1 MRLPGLSLMALFSL
15 VSMSVPPVSLA
26 AEPAGPLYDVVVAN
40 GKVVDG
46 SGNPWFYADVAIS
59 NRHIAKIGKVDPK
72 LGKKV
77 IDAKGMVVTP
87 GFIDLHTHTDLPVIA
102 DGNAESAVRQG
113 VTLDVI
119 GESETVA
126 PLKGA
131 VLEEYKEEAK
141 RRDGVDV
148 DWTTL
153 EGYFH
158 RLSQKGAS
166 INIASSVSPQ
176 QVRRVVVGFEDRR
189 ATAAEIE
196 QMKQLVAQAMQEG
209 AVNLSTAFTGGG
221 YKYEDEMV
229 AMAKVVASYGGYY
242 GTHIGGEGAQIDE
255 ELDKAI
261 HLAEVTGIPVHIYH
275 IKVRG
280 KNNFGRVREIIK
292 KIDAARARGL
302 DITANQY
309 PYTAMQHPWARL
321 FPSWVQAMPRKEAIA
336 KLSERAFRD
345 KIKADK
351 EFPEYINEHGGWE
364 GIVGTVFKTP
374 KNKEYEGKSILE
386 ISQLRGHADP
396 AETCF
401 DLIVEEGAFVPGV
414 HHTMS
419 EDDVKF
425 VMQVPWVSIAS
436 DGSAVNL
443 SVPGKPHPRSF
454 GTNVRVL
461 GKYVRDDKILTLED
475 AVRKMTSLPAQTLRL
490 KDRGLLKEG
499 YWADVVVFDP
509 ATVSDPATYENPQQY
524 AKGVPFVLVNG
535 TVVVD
540 NGNHTGARPG
550 MIVYGP
556 GKTGGD
562 AQTHGVGSQPR
573 AERTSQ

>member
-1 MRLPGLSLMALFSL
+1 MSKSAVGRSRSLTTLISAFLLASFSA
-15 VSMSVPPVSLA
+15 VSIA
-26 AEPAGPLYDVVVAN
+26 AERPRAGAIYDVVIAN
-40 GKVVDG
+40 GNIVDG
-46 SGNPWFYADVAIS
+46 SGNPWFHGDVAIK
-59 NRHIAKIGKVDPK
+59 NGRIAKIGKIDPK
-72 LGKKV
+72 FAKRV
-77 IDAKGMVVTP
+77 IDAKRMAVSP
-87 GFIDLHTHTDLPVIA
+87 GFIDLHTHTDITALA
-102 DGNAESAVRQG
+102 DGNTESAVRQG

-119 GESETVA
+119 GESATVA
-126 PLKGA
+126 PLKGG

-141 RRDGVDV
+141 RRNSIDV

-153 EGYFH
+153 DGYFR
-158 RLSQKGAS
+158 RLAKKGSS

-176 QVRRVVVGFEDRR
+176 QVRRVVVGFENRP
-189 ATAAEIE
+189 ATPAEIE
-196 QMKQLVAQAMQEG
+196 QMTQLVTQAMEEG

-221 YKYEDEMV
+221 YKYEDEMI
-229 AMAKVVASYGGYY
+229 AMSKVVASYGGYY
-242 GTHIGGEGAQIDE
+242 GSHIGGEGEQTDE

-261 HLAEVTGIPVHIYH
+261 HIAEATGIAVHIYH

-280 KNNFGRVREIIK
+280 KNNFGRVKDVIK
-292 KIDAARARGL
+292 KIEAARARGL

-321 FPSWVQAMPRKEAIA
+321 FPSWVQDMPRKDAIA
-336 KLSERAFRD
+336 ILKDKAFRD

-351 EFPEYINEHGGWE
+351 EFAEYINEHGGWE
-364 GIVGTVFKTP
+364 GIVGSVFNRP
-374 KNKEYEGKSILE
+374 ENKQYEGRTILE
-386 ISQLRGHADP
+386 ISQLRKQSDP

-401 DLIVEEGAFVPGV
+401 DLVVEEGAFVPGV

-436 DGSAVNL
+436 DGGALNL
-443 SVPGKPHPRSF
+443 MEPGKPHPRSF

-461 GKYVRDDKILTLED
+461 GKYVRDEKVLTLED
-475 AVRKMTSLPAQTLRL
+475 AVRKMTSLPAQTMRL

-535 TVVVD
+535 AVVID

-550 MIVYGP
+550 KVIYGP
-556 GKTGGD
+556 GKTNGGRQRRGN
-562 AQTHGVGSQPR
+562 A
-573 AERTSQ
+573 